1 MQSNKDNT
9 EHLNKT
15 ENWTIIDQGS
25 FAVCCMEVGLR
36 KKINNIHPKP
46 DRLFSSIPPPLD
58 RPICHVEKCS
68 PIGCTEPTPLI

>member
-25 FAVCCMEVGLR
+25 FAVCCMEAGLR
-36 KKINNIHPKP
+36 MKINNIQPKP
-46 DRLFSSIPPPLD
+46 DRLFSSIPPPSTGPSVMLRSVRRLGALS
-58 RPICHVEKCS
+58 RP
-68 PIGCTEPTPLI
+68 L